1 MGGGGKGGG
10 SPGPIYRP
18 EFTNPLER
26 LLTAQ
31 AVGTAASSNPQLV
44 NVLTNSESGRR
55 MLSEL
60 GVSSPQGGSGGQR
73 GSGDKSSNDSRSAAN
88 QLASFGANAPSV
100 NYSGMA
106 NQLASG
112 RMLNGQAIPQWQPGQ
127 AFQYQN
133 SGQNFQFQQPN
144 YRPQQL
150 QPAQQYREYQF
161 RTPNLNP
168 VNTQAYQ
175 QALNSTNDN
184 IQQQARTQSDQ
195 VNKSFGARGLGRS
208 GLNLAAQGA
217 VAREALNQS
226 AQAASNIGLE
236 QARSSV
242 DLGKTMASNDLQ
254 KQQAQASQRQYGAG
268 LNEQQ
273 RQFGATFGE
282 GQRQYGAGLQQW
294 RQQQQASENLQRSNL
309 GLQTQQAQADENMR
323 RSQLGLQG
331 QQTLQGLQL
340 QQIGA
345 MGTLQNQAAQEAM
358 RPYQM
363 LSSLYGQN
371 IGIPVPSG
379 GGGGKGDP
387 LSAFLNAG
395 AQVGGAAIMAPALA
409 CLPQNTLIELE
420 DGTRV
425 NVQDVRVGD
434 MVRGGKVISTS
445 CYQRAPG
452 HRFSLHTFKDGR
464 EVTMT
469 FGHPI
474 AEGELESVREVDH
487 SSPVT
492 HDILT
497 SEGFYYVNGVK
508 LRSTIQG
515 APHAC
520 N

>member
-31 AVGTAASSNPQLV
+31 AVGTAASANPQLAS
-44 NVLTNSESGRR
+44 VLLNSESGRS
-55 MLSEL
+55 MLNEL
-60 GVSSPQGGSGGQR
+60 GVRTPNSSQAASGSNQPGLPSRALGAVSPQAQSLQPQQR
-73 GSGDKSSNDSRSAAN
+73 GSGDKSPTESRDVAA
-88 QLASFGANAPSV
+88 QLSSFGANAPSV
-100 NYSGMA
+100 NYNGMA
-106 NQLASG
+106 NQLAAG
-112 RMLNGQAIPQWQPGQ
+112 RMLNGQIIPQWQPSP

-133 SGQNFQFQQPN
+133 NGQTFQYRQPQ

-175 QALNSTNDN
+175 TALNQTNDS
-184 IQQQARTQSDQ
+184 IQNQARMQMDQ
-195 VNKSFGARGLGRS
+195 TNKSFGARGLGRS
-208 GLNLAAQGA
+208 GLNMAAQGA
-217 VAREALNQS
+217 IGREAVNQS

-254 KQQAQASQRQYGAG
+254 RQQAQAGQRQYGSG

-294 RQQQQASENLQRSNL
+294 QQQQQAAENLNRSNL
-309 GLQTQQAQADENMR
+309 SLQTQQAQADENMR

-363 LSSLYGQN
+363 LSGLYGQN
-371 IGIPVPSG
+371 IGIPVPSS

-395 AQVGGAAIMAPALA
+395 AQVGAAALKFA
-409 CLPQNTLIELE
+409 
-420 DGTRV
+420 
-425 NVQDVRVGD
+425 
-434 MVRGGKVISTS
+434 
-445 CYQRAPG
+445 
-452 HRFSLHTFKDGR
+452 
-464 EVTMT
+464 
-469 FGHPI
+469 
-474 AEGELESVREVDH
+474 
-487 SSPVT
+487 
-492 HDILT
+492 
-497 SEGFYYVNGVK
+497 
-508 LRSTIQG
+508 
-515 APHAC
+515 
-520 N
+520 